1 MLKDKEKNINSK
13 KEEENDMT
21 LEDKKK
27 IKMLKDEKNNGNC
40 LKFLI
45 F

>member
-21 LEDKKK
+21 LEDKKN
-27 IKMLKDEKNNGNC
+27 KNAER
-40 LKFLI
+40 
-45 F
+45 